1 MILAAALT
9 AVLAANADVYALVI
23 GHNGGAEGLPALRF
37 ADDDALRMARTFS
50 AVPGHQQTWV
60 LARPDD
66 TTRATLST
74 AGLSLPVTREPT
86 RAALFAARDE
96 LKAKLNARPAERRA
110 TVYLFYA
117 GHSAN
122 GQLLL
127 EGGGITGEELKLL
140 AATLPADDVV
150 LFVDACRAQ
159 SLFTARGA
167 TGPDLSA
174 RIDALEEKAAR
185 LGVLAAAQSNQP
197 AGETD
202 RLQGG
207 FFSHVLASGILGG
220 ADADNAEVV
229 RFGELAA
236 FVAFHTERVTGQ
248 QPWFEPPG
256 GDLRAPTVSLRGA
269 TRLRLAEDTAGRL
282 QVSSIAGVP
291 FFAEVNKPK
300 GRAVRLALPAGRY
313 HVVQNANGT
322 RGTADVELTA
332 GEEQPLTAI
341 GFTAGASVSERGL
354 DDEGFSSPFTP
365 SVVAALDAGFVSGR
379 EPSLASGSWRHAL
392 DVAYELSPAPTDPHQ
407 AWELHELYDPSSGR
421 LYEIDLLFLSRQGL
435 FLVEIKSHPGVLTGD
450 IVDDRQGPGGP
461 DWPLLIE
468 LVTQATDRV
477 VDDLL
482 KRRVKTLL
490 LAWPGALARYG
501 LAGALSRIALG
512 AEHGDAPAILL
523 VVPSHNDGAAPSIN
537 GRLPVP
543 APLPSQRLVMPDA
556 WLANAHKAAET
567 P

>member
-66 TTRATLST
+66 ATRATLET
-74 AGLSLPVTREPT
+74 AGLALPVTREPS

-96 LKAKLNARPAERRA
+96 LKARLAARPADRRA
-110 TVYLFYA
+110 IVYLFYA

-127 EGGGITGEELKLL
+127 EGAGITGEELKLL

-159 SLFTARGA
+159 SLFTSRGA

-207 FFSHVLASGILGG
+207 FFSHVLASGLLGG
-220 ADADNAEVV
+220 ADADGDEVV

-236 FVAFHTERVTGQ
+236 FVAFHTERLTGQ
-248 QPWFEPPG
+248 QPWFEPPA
-256 GDLRAPTVSLRGA
+256 GDLRAPTVSLHGA

-291 FFAEVNKPK
+291 FFAEVNKQK
-300 GRAVRLALPAGRY
+300 GRVVRLALPAGRY
-313 HVVQNANGT
+313 HVVQNADGA

-332 GEEQPLTAI
+332 GEEQPLNAE
-341 GFTAGASVSERGL
+341 GFTKRDSVSERGL
-354 DDEGFSSPFTP
+354 EGFDSPFTP

-379 EPSLASGSWRHAL
+379 EPSLATGSWRHAL
-392 DVAYELSPAPTDPHQ
+392 DVAYQLSPAP
-407 AWELHELYDPSSGR
+407 
-421 LYEIDLLFLSRQGL
+421 FGL
-435 FLVEIKSHPGVLTGD
+435 
-450 IVDDRQGPGGP
+450 R
-461 DWPLLIE
+461 
-468 LVTQATDRV
+468 
-477 VDDLL
+477 
-482 KRRVKTLL
+482 
-490 LAWPGALARYG
+490 
-501 LAGALSRIALG
+501 G
-512 AEHGDAPAILL
+512 AEHGVEVGYRLALGRAVVGPKVSFRSSAFPNGQLRRLGVLLQAGAKWEPVAWLELSPWAGLGFKSVWVEGKARSPAF
-523 VVPSHNDGAAPSIN
+523 APSGAVGVRVSARVRPGISVFVD
-537 GRLPVP
+537 GRYELAWVAFDGSRTLYGEP
-543 APLPSQRLVMPDA
+543 AVVLGVSL
-556 WLANAHKAAET
+556 WL
-567 P
+567 